1 MIVDYLFKNGMY
13 NWFCSW
19 FGMLYLMT
27 KLNSFAVQITNNDA
41 EFASCFPQARQTS
54 LNLPGILFSWLKGS
68 LLLTNYRSH

>member
-27 KLNSFAVQITNNDA
+27 KLNSFADA
-41 EFASCFPQARQTS
+41 EFASCFPQTRHTS

-68 LLLTNYRSH
+68 LLLTNYRAH